1 MTQPLT
7 RFPPS
12 TAATPPTVVGQHYCQ
27 GQLPLRDALVRR
39 LRGWVIASHQASIWP
54 ATPPGGCSAPATQ
67 YSGRPLPPR
76 LGLFP
81 RLGRPAPGRQH
92 RPIGTTIFPPG
103 TARPGTVGSRNRQD
117 VPPAG
122 APAARSRL
130 YLYLVISPAVT
141 FAAAL
146 DTRTAPHHP
155 GRIINVLDTR
165 YTILIKTRLPRASS
179 QKWKSVRVKCSIV
192 PLRAIVRKRAAW
204 ILNHAADGTLRPA
217 PKRFVS
223 GETLPYV
230 GRNVKSIVESANVR
244 RPEVRFDHWRFRI
257 SVPRDLEGVDRYER
271 IRRAVVEWYRVRAAD
286 RLRDNVNRWWHR
298 LGNGAQQQI
307 LIRDQRQRWG
317 SCASDGES

>member
-1 MTQPLT
+1 M
-7 RFPPS
+7 
-12 TAATPPTVVGQHYCQ
+12 
-27 GQLPLRDALVRR
+27 
-39 LRGWVIASHQASIWP
+39 
-54 ATPPGGCSAPATQ
+54 
-67 YSGRPLPPR
+67 
-76 LGLFP
+76 
-81 RLGRPAPGRQH
+81 
-92 RPIGTTIFPPG
+92 
-103 TARPGTVGSRNRQD
+103 
-117 VPPAG
+117 
-122 APAARSRL
+122 
-130 YLYLVISPAVT
+130 VISPALT

-179 QKWKSVRVKCSIV
+179 QKWKSVRVKCSIA

-223 GETLPYV
+223 GETLPYL
-230 GRNVKSIVESANVR
+230 GRNVKSIVESADVR